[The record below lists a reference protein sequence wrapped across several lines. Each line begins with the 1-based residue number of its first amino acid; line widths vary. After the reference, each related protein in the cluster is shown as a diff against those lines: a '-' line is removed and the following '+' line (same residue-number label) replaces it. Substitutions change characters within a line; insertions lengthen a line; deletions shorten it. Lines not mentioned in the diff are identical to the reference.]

1 MRFRIT
7 LLALATLAP
16 FGSPRAEDWPAWRG
30 PTGQGHSEETNL
42 PLEWSETKNV
52 KWKVPLEFQGFSTP
66 IVLGERIFLTQGS
79 RGGHTR
85 SLLCL
90 SRKDGSEVWRT
101 DVAYAP
107 DETSWKPEWYAN
119 ASPVTDGE
127 RIVVS
132 FGSAGMYC
140 YDLEGQELWKRDDL
154 GTWEHKFGN
163 GASPVLHEN
172 LAILWCG
179 PNEKQGRNFLIAVDK
194 RTGKTVWE
202 HDEKFGSWCTP
213 LIVEVGDQPQLLLV
227 TGPDKKNEEEPAGAY
242 VKGFDPGT
250 GRELWLAKGINSY
263 PYASPLYADGVA
275 VAMSGYQGSA
285 IAVRVEGS
293 GDITKNRLWR
303 QPKAIQR
310 VGTGVI
316 VDGHVYVVEDNGV
329 PHCYDLQSG
338 EEVWKVEERAG
349 GGTWGSIV
357 HADGRL
363 YVLMKDG
370 ETVVL
375 DAKPVYKVLA
385 RNSLGRGQSANASP
399 AISDGEIFLRTF
411 SHLWCIA
418 EE

>member
-16 FGSPRAEDWPAWRG
+16 FGSPRADDWPAWRG
-30 PTGQGHSEETNL
+30 PTGQGHSAETNL

-66 IVLGERIFLTQGS
+66 IVLGEKIFLTQGS
-79 RGGHTR
+79 VGGHTR

-90 SRKDGSEVWRT
+90 SRKDGSELWRT
-101 DVAYAP
+101 EVPYAAK
-107 DETSWKPEWYAN
+107 ETSWKPEWYAN

-127 RIVVS
+127 RVVVS
-132 FGSAGMYC
+132 FGSAGMFC
-140 YDLEGQELWKRDDL
+140 YDLEGKEIWKRDDL

-202 HDEKFGSWCTP
+202 HDEKFGSWGTP
-213 LIVEVGDQPQLLLV
+213 LIVEVDGQPQLLLS
-227 TGPDKKNEEEPAGAY
+227 TGPDKKNEENPAAAY
-242 VKGFDPGT
+242 LKGFDPGT
-250 GRELWLAKGINSY
+250 GKELWFAQGVNSY
-263 PYASPLYADGVA
+263 QYASPLYADGVA
-275 VAMSGYQGSA
+275 VAMSGYGGSA
-285 IAVRVEGS
+285 IAVKVEGS
-293 GDITKNRLWR
+293 GDITENRLWR
-303 QPKAIQR
+303 QAKAIQR

-316 VDGHVYVVEDNGV
+316 VDGHVYIVEDNGV
-329 PHCYDLQSG
+329 PHCYDLRTG
-338 EEVWKVEERAG
+338 EEVWQVQERAG
-349 GGTWGSIV
+349 NGTWGSIV

-363 YVLMKDG
+363 YVFMKNG

-375 DAKPVYKVLA
+375 DAKPQYKVLA
-385 RNSLGRGQSANASP
+385 RNPLGRGQSANASP
-399 AISDGEIFLRTF
+399 AVSDGEIFLRTF